1 MSNFRIFIL
10 AFLVVVLVVLG
21 MIYVNISS
29 RMDVIQQQQQMASAP
44 VPVNP
49 SPYLPMPTQAPA
61 SAVQPVVVADPVVSE
76 ELAHVSAELERMKK
90 ENEELKKRHALAEEE
105 RDLLERQS
113 MEKGDPRLQWLNEI
127 KDAEQVGRVT
137 EYYRD
142 ANLVLFQSIGQPDLK
157 VGQELGIRR
166 RGSIF
171 VSLIIDG
178 VDPDGKV
185 FQSYVK
191 RNTLFDNN
199 DKEPIKPG
207 DEVIVP
213 PASWQENMTEEDKS
227 GMVSPS
233 APVPVEAPKPV
244 MIPMEP
250 RCGSVFSQAK

>member
-1 MSNFRIFIL
+1 MSNLSIFIL

-29 RMDVIQQQQQMASAP
+29 RMDVIQQQQQMASAT

-250 RCGSVFSQAK
+250 

>member
-213 PASWQENMTEEDKS
+213 PASWQETMTEEDKS

-250 RCGSVFSQAK
+250 

>member
-233 APVPVEAPKPV
+233 APRPRGSSQTGDDSHGAV
-244 MIPMEP
+244 MRI
-250 RCGSVFSQAK
+250 RI

>member
-157 VGQELGIRR
+157 VGQELGIRS

-250 RCGSVFSQAK
+250 

>member
-1 MSNFRIFIL
+1 MSNFRILIL
-10 AFLVVVLVVLG
+10 AFLVVVLAVLG

-29 RMDVIQQQQQMASAP
+29 RMDVIQQQQQMASTPA
-44 VPVNP
+44 PVNP

-250 RCGSVFSQAK
+250 

>member
-1 MSNFRIFIL
+1 MSNFRILIL
-10 AFLVVVLVVLG
+10 AFLVVVLAVLG

-29 RMDVIQQQQQMASAP
+29 RMDVIQQQQQMASTPA
-44 VPVNP
+44 PVNP
-49 SPYLPMPTQAPA
+49 SPYLPMPTRAPA

-157 VGQELGIRR
+157 VGQELGIRS

-171 VSLIIDG
+171 VSLILDG

-185 FQSYVK
+185 LQSYVK

-250 RCGSVFSQAK
+250 

>member
-213 PASWQENMTEEDKS
+213 TASWQENMTEEDKS

-250 RCGSVFSQAK
+250 

>member
-1 MSNFRIFIL
+1 M
-10 AFLVVVLVVLG
+10 VVLVVLG

-166 RGSIF
+166 RVSIF

-250 RCGSVFSQAK
+250 

>member
-21 MIYVNISS
+21 MIYVNMSS

-250 RCGSVFSQAK
+250 

>member
-1 MSNFRIFIL
+1 MSNFRILIL
-10 AFLVVVLVVLG
+10 AFLVVVLAVLG

-76 ELAHVSAELERMKK
+76 ERAHVSAELERMKK

-250 RCGSVFSQAK
+250 

>member
-10 AFLVVVLVVLG
+10 AFLVVVLGVLG

-250 RCGSVFSQAK
+250 

>member
-113 MEKGDPRLQWLNEI
+113 MEKGDHRLQWLNEI

-250 RCGSVFSQAK
+250 

>member
-1 MSNFRIFIL
+1 M
-10 AFLVVVLVVLG
+10 VVLVVLG

-250 RCGSVFSQAK
+250 

>member
-1 MSNFRIFIL
+1 M
-10 AFLVVVLVVLG
+10 VVLVVLG

-213 PASWQENMTEEDKS
+213 PASWQENMTEEDQS
-227 GMVSPS
+227 GMVAPS

-250 RCGSVFSQAK
+250 

>member
-1 MSNFRIFIL
+1 MSNFRILIL
-10 AFLVVVLVVLG
+10 VFLVVVLAVLG

-29 RMDVIQQQQQMASAP
+29 RMDVIQQQQIA
-44 VPVNP
+44 
-49 SPYLPMPTQAPA
+49 
-61 SAVQPVVVADPVVSE
+61 PVVSE
-76 ELAHVSAELERMKK
+76 ELAHATAELERMKK
-90 ENEELKKRHALAEEE
+90 ENEDLKKRHAMAEEE
-105 RDLLERQS
+105 RALLERRS
-113 MEKGDPRLQWLNEI
+113 IEKGDPRLQWLNEI

-213 PASWQENMTEEDKS
+213 PASWQENMMGEGEP
-227 GMVSPS
+227 GAAPS
-233 APVPVEAPKPV
+233 AAPAPAAAPQPV

-250 RCGSVFSQAK
+250 

>member
-1 MSNFRIFIL
+1 MSNFRILIL
-10 AFLVVVLVVLG
+10 AFLVVVLGVLG
-21 MIYVNISS
+21 IIYVNISS
-29 RMDVIQQQQQMASAP
+29 RMDVIQQQQQLAPAP
-44 VPVNP
+44 VAAPANP
-49 SPYLPMPTQAPA
+49 SSYLPMPTQVP
-61 SAVQPVVVADPVVSE
+61 STAVQPVVVADPVVSE
-76 ELAHVSAELERMKK
+76 ELAHATAELERMKK
-90 ENEELKKRHALAEEE
+90 ENEDLKKRQAMAEEE
-105 RDLLERQS
+105 RALLERRS
-113 MEKGDPRLQWLNEI
+113 IEKGDPRLQWLNEI

-142 ANLVLFQSIGQPDLK
+142 ANLVLFQAIGHPELK

-199 DKEPIKPG
+199 DKETIKPG

-213 PASWQENMTEEDKS
+213 PASWQENMS
-227 GMVSPS
+227 GEGDAGAAPAAAPSP
-233 APVPVEAPKPV
+233 APQPV

-250 RCGSVFSQAK
+250 

>member
-207 DEVIVP
+207 DEVIVA
-213 PASWQENMTEEDKS
+213 PASLQETRTEEDKS

-250 RCGSVFSQAK
+250 

>member
-171 VSLIIDG
+171 VSLIIDV

-250 RCGSVFSQAK
+250 

>member
-29 RMDVIQQQQQMASAP
+29 RMDVIQQQQQMASTP

-250 RCGSVFSQAK
+250 

>member
-1 MSNFRIFIL
+1 MSNFRILIL
-10 AFLVVVLVVLG
+10 AFLVVVLGVLAI
-21 MIYVNISS
+21 IYVNISS
-29 RMDVIQQQQQMASAP
+29 RMDVIQQQQQLAPAP
-44 VPVNP
+44 VAAPANP
-49 SPYLPMPTQAPA
+49 SSYLPMPTQVPTTAA
-61 SAVQPVVVADPVVSE
+61 QPVVVADPVVSE
-76 ELAHVSAELERMKK
+76 ELAHATAELERMKK
-90 ENEELKKRHALAEEE
+90 ENEELKKRSAMAEEE
-105 RDLLERQS
+105 RALLERRS
-113 MEKGDPRLQWLNEI
+113 IEKGDPRLQWLNEI

-142 ANLVLFQSIGQPDLK
+142 ANLVLFQSIGQPQLK

-178 VDPDGKV
+178 VDPEGKI

-199 DKEPIKPG
+199 DKETIQPG

-213 PASWQENMTEEDKS
+213 PASWQENMS
-227 GMVSPS
+227 GEGETGTAPS
-233 APVPVEAPKPV
+233 AAPASAPQPV

-250 RCGSVFSQAK
+250 

>member
-166 RGSIF
+166 RGRIF

-250 RCGSVFSQAK
+250 

>member
-1 MSNFRIFIL
+1 MT
-10 AFLVVVLVVLG
+10 
-21 MIYVNISS
+21 
-29 RMDVIQQQQQMASAP
+29 
-44 VPVNP
+44 
-49 SPYLPMPTQAPA
+49 PT
-61 SAVQPVVVADPVVSE
+61 
-76 ELAHVSAELERMKK
+76 
-90 ENEELKKRHALAEEE
+90 
-105 RDLLERQS
+105 
-113 MEKGDPRLQWLNEI
+113 W
-127 KDAEQVGRVT
+127 
-137 EYYRD
+137 
-142 ANLVLFQSIGQPDLK
+142 VLFQSIGQPDLK

-233 APVPVEAPKPV
+233 APSPWKLPN
-244 MIPMEP
+244 
-250 RCGSVFSQAK
+250 R

>member
-1 MSNFRIFIL
+1 MSNFRILIL

-44 VPVNP
+44 APVNP

-250 RCGSVFSQAK
+250 

>member
-1 MSNFRIFIL
+1 MSNFRILIL
-10 AFLVVVLVVLG
+10 AFLVVVLAVLG

-227 GMVSPS
+227 GMVSP
-233 APVPVEAPKPV
+233 KPV

-250 RCGSVFSQAK
+250 

>member
-1 MSNFRIFIL
+1 MCNFRILIL
-10 AFLVVVLVVLG
+10 AFLVVVLAVLG

-250 RCGSVFSQAK
+250 

>member
-1 MSNFRIFIL
+1 
-10 AFLVVVLVVLG
+10 

-250 RCGSVFSQAK
+250 

>member
-233 APVPVEAPKPV
+233 APVPVEAPKPM

-250 RCGSVFSQAK
+250 

>member
-21 MIYVNISS
+21 MIYLNISS

-250 RCGSVFSQAK
+250 

>member
-199 DKEPIKPG
+199 DKEPIKSG

-250 RCGSVFSQAK
+250 

>member
-142 ANLVLFQSIGQPDLK
+142 ANMVLFQSIGQPDLK

-250 RCGSVFSQAK
+250 